1 MTTSKTGRRPFGI
14 RWWHKWVGIVIGIL
28 LIAWT
33 VSGVVM
39 LIPRSSVSSAG
50 QGTGAAVDWAAVA
63 VSPARAAQVAAG
75 TDGGPAK
82 SVDLQRLRDAMV
94 YVVRF
99 EGGRAVLV
107 DASTG
112 VTLRITSKLAGEIAK
127 DAVPG
132 ARVRQVD
139 LLEWVRL
146 FE

>member
-63 VSPARAAQVAAG
+63 VSPARAAQLLPVSTAAPPSRLISNG
-75 TDGGPAK
+75 SATPWCMWCVLKEAGRYSWTRAPA
-82 SVDLQRLRDAMV
+82 
-94 YVVRF
+94 
-99 EGGRAVLV
+99 
-107 DASTG
+107 
-112 VTLRITSKLAGEIAK
+112 
-127 DAVPG
+127 
-132 ARVRQVD
+132 
-139 LLEWVRL
+139 
-146 FE
+146 